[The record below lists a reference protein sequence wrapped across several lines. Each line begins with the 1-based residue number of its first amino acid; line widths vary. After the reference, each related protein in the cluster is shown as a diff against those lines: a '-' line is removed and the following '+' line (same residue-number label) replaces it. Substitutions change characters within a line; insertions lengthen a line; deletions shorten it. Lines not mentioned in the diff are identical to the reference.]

1 MTGGYMPGR
10 NEEELTMAGKS
21 FSEDFGKE
29 MTGKAIMWG
38 PAIVG
43 TALLGAPV
51 GIVAGLIAS
60 VVLVV
65 SGNSTSPPPTGEQ
78 DAGDRK

>member
-1 MTGGYMPGR
+1 
-10 NEEELTMAGKS
+10 MAGKS
-21 FSEDFGKE
+21 LSEDLSNE
-29 MTGKAIMWG
+29 LTGKAIMWG

-60 VVLVV
+60 IVLMA
-65 SGNSTSPPPTGEQ
+65 SGNSGTPPPSGSVQDTGSS
-78 DAGDRK
+78 K